1 MLRTVSVADY
11 IQEVGG
17 ANLQLS
23 TQLLEV
29 PCLEQR
35 NSPQQVT
42 LRKNAQSKVPLNN
55 FFPFTPQWLLLL
67 SSNGAFR
74 LSSLWFSLY
83 NNRGFNES
91 DPLRCSST
99 NSSNLNLNHTTRLGL
114 QGKMTLFLVS
124 GLCFISRSVN
134 FEIEW
139 NHLQLKCNIF
149 LSSHLV
155 LAAKLE
161 IL

>member
-1 MLRTVSVADY
+1 MSE
-11 IQEVGG
+11 I
-17 ANLQLS
+17 LS
-23 TQLLEV
+23 T
-29 PCLEQR
+29 
-35 NSPQQVT
+35 
-42 LRKNAQSKVPLNN
+42 A
-55 FFPFTPQWLLLL
+55 
-67 SSNGAFR
+67 G
-74 LSSLWFSLY
+74 
-83 NNRGFNES
+83 
-91 DPLRCSST
+91 CSST

-114 QGKMTLFLVS
+114 QGKKTLFLVS

-139 NHLQLKCNIF
+139 NHLYLKCNIF